1 MDPVYFLLPVTVDG
15 VVVCSVVKR
24 YSGGRKKKGV
34 KAAGGESWHV

>member
-1 MDPVYFLLPVTVDG
+1 MDPVYFLLPVTVD
-15 VVVCSVVKR
+15 VCSVVKR

>member
-1 MDPVYFLLPVTVDG
+1 MDAVYFLLPVT
-15 VVVCSVVKR
+15 VVCSVVKR